1 MLVGDRHALV
11 GNEEVAQMK
20 AAEAPEDR
28 GMIVAPLKSCVIMV
42 GGKTRKAGRL
52 ISLTLLVSLAA

>member
-1 MLVGDRHALV
+1 
-11 GNEEVAQMK
+11 MK

-42 GGKTRKAGRL
+42 GGKTSKAGRL